1 MWQIWFQIYLTQPAG
16 QRCPLPGH
24 TDGRGGGRR
33 PGLTEAPWKPA
44 QFCLSA
50 LVRKSPQPSRSS
62 EAPWLLRAD
71 GFFHKAAPWPWQAV
85 SETSVTS
92 GRLQEEACKSLEA
105 ALCSL
110 QEKLRAKFIS
120 PWWRASTLWCW
131 EMKGYTGLV
140 SSRCRTLWPLL
151 TSSCCLSFQST
162 IHQIGQRKEKST
174 VKHPF
179 PHYMTSK

>member
-1 MWQIWFQIYLTQPAG
+1 MADLIPDISHTTSWPEMSSPRPHRWERRG
-16 QRCPLPGH
+16 QAARADRSAMEASTVLPLSPG
-24 TDGRGGGRR
+24 
-33 PGLTEAPWKPA
+33 EKKPPI
-44 QFCLSA
+44 F
-50 LVRKSPQPSRSS
+50 RSS
-62 EAPWLLRAD
+62 EAPWLLRPD

-131 EMKGYTGLV
+131 EMKGHTGLV
-140 SSRCRTLWPLL
+140 SSRCQTLWPLL

-174 VKHPF
+174 IKHLF